1 MSSEVDFTNLDP
13 RQWCWEC
20 QRMGYVALDFNPDG
34 EILATCLNCAR
45 RFVLKVRT
53 IGEAVDG

>member
-1 MSSEVDFTNLDP
+1 
-13 RQWCWEC
+13 
-20 QRMGYVALDFNPDG
+20 MGYVALDFNPDG